1 MTENYTTLATFYKG
15 WDDYQEHLIKAIAP
29 LSLDQLSL
37 QAAPQLRSIG
47 VIAAHIISARVWWFH
62 HMMGEGS
69 ADIAPMVSWDDDGA
83 SSRTAT
89 ELVSGLESTWL
100 MIQNALER
108 WTPADLEQRF
118 QRRETTVSR
127 QWIIWHVI
135 EHDLHHGGEL
145 SYSLGI
151 HELAAPDL

>member
-1 MTENYTTLATFYKG
+1 MTETHTTLAAFYKG
-15 WDDYQEHLIKAIAP
+15 WDDYQVLLIKAIAP
-29 LSLDQLSL
+29 LSPDQLAL
-37 QAAPQLRSIG
+37 QVAPQLRSIG
-47 VIAAHIISARVWWFH
+47 EIAAHIISARVWWFH
-62 HMMGEGS
+62 NIMGEGS
-69 ADIAPMVSWDDDGA
+69 ADIASMVSWDDDGA
-83 SSRTAT
+83 PSRTAT

-108 WTPADLEQRF
+108 LTPADLEQRF

-127 QWIIWHVI
+127 QWIIWHII

>member
-1 MTENYTTLATFYKG
+1 MTDNHTTLAAFYKG

-29 LSLDQLSL
+29 LSPDQLAL
-37 QAAPQLRSIG
+37 QVAPQLRSIG
-47 VIAAHIISARVWWFH
+47 EIAAHIISARVWWFH
-62 HMMGEGS
+62 NIMGEGS
-69 ADIAPMVSWDDDGA
+69 ADIASMVSWDDDGA
-83 SSRTAT
+83 PSRTAT

-108 WTPADLEQRF
+108 LTPADLEKRF

-127 QWIIWHVI
+127 QWIIWHII

>member
-1 MTENYTTLATFYKG
+1 MTDNHTTLAAFYKG
-15 WDDYQEHLIKAIAP
+15 WDDYQVLLIKAIAP
-29 LSLDQLSL
+29 LSPDQLAL
-37 QAAPQLRSIG
+37 QVAPQLRSIG
-47 VIAAHIISARVWWFH
+47 EIAAHIISARVWWFH
-62 HMMGEGS
+62 NIMGEGS
-69 ADIAPMVSWDDDGA
+69 ADIASMVSWDDDGA
-83 SSRTAT
+83 PSRTAT

-108 WTPADLEQRF
+108 LTPTDLEQRF

-127 QWIIWHVI
+127 QWIIWHII

>member
-1 MTENYTTLATFYKG
+1 MTENHISLATFYNG
-15 WDDYQEHLIKAIAP
+15 WDVYQEHLIKAIAP
-29 LSLDQLSL
+29 LSPDQLAL

-62 HMMGEGS
+62 NIMGEGS
-69 ADIAPMVSWDDDGA
+69 ADLSSMVSWDDDDA
-83 SSRTAT
+83 PPRTAA
-89 ELVSGLESTWL
+89 ELVSGLEATWH
-100 MIQNALER
+100 MIHDALNR

-145 SYSLGI
+145 SYSLGM

>member
-1 MTENYTTLATFYKG
+1 
-15 WDDYQEHLIKAIAP
+15 
-29 LSLDQLSL
+29 
-37 QAAPQLRSIG
+37 
-47 VIAAHIISARVWWFH
+47 
-62 HMMGEGS
+62 
-69 ADIAPMVSWDDDGA
+69 
-83 SSRTAT
+83 
-89 ELVSGLESTWL
+89 

-108 WTPADLEQRF
+108 LIPADLEQRF

-127 QWIIWHVI
+127 QWIIWHII

>member
-29 LSLDQLSL
+29 LSPDQLAL

-47 VIAAHIISARVWWFH
+47 VIAAHIISARVGWFH
-62 HMMGEGS
+62 HIMGEGS

-83 SSRTAT
+83 PSRTAT

-108 WTPADLEQRF
+108 LTPADLEQRF
-118 QRRETTVSR
+118 QRRGTTVSR
-127 QWIIWHVI
+127 QWIIWHII

-145 SYSLGI
+145 SYSLGM

>member
-1 MTENYTTLATFYKG
+1 MTDNHTTLAAFYKG

-29 LSLDQLSL
+29 LSPDQLAL
-37 QAAPQLRSIG
+37 QVAPQLRSIG
-47 VIAAHIISARVWWFH
+47 EIAAHIISARVWWFH
-62 HMMGEGS
+62 NIMGEGS
-69 ADIAPMVSWDDDGA
+69 ADIASMVSWDDDGA
-83 SSRTAT
+83 PSRTAT

-108 WTPADLEQRF
+108 LTPADLEQRF

-127 QWIIWHVI
+127 QWIIWHII

>member
-1 MTENYTTLATFYKG
+1 MAENHTTLAAFYKG
-15 WDDYQEHLIKAIAP
+15 WDNYQELLIKAIIP
-29 LSLDQLSL
+29 LSLDQLAL

-62 HMMGEGS
+62 HTMGEGN
-69 ADIAPMVSWDDDGA
+69 ADLAPMVSWDDDGMPL
-83 SSRTAT
+83 RTAS
-89 ELVSGLESTWL
+89 ELVNGLEATWK
-100 MIQNALER
+100 MIQDDLER
-108 WTPADLEQRF
+108 WTPADLDQTF
-118 QRRETTVSR
+118 QRRGNTVTR

-151 HELAAPDL
+151 HSLAAPDL

>member
-1 MTENYTTLATFYKG
+1 MTDNHTTLAAFYKG

-29 LSLDQLSL
+29 LSPDQLAL
-37 QAAPQLRSIG
+37 QVAPQLRSIG
-47 VIAAHIISARVWWFH
+47 EIAAHIISARVWWFH
-62 HMMGEGS
+62 NIMGEGS
-69 ADIAPMVSWDDDGA
+69 ANLASMVSWDDDGA
-83 SSRTAT
+83 PSRTAT

-108 WTPADLEQRF
+108 LTPADLEKRF

-145 SYSLGI
+145 SYSLGM

>member
-1 MTENYTTLATFYKG
+1 MTDNHTTLAAFYKG
-15 WDDYQEHLIKAIAP
+15 WDDYQVLLIKAIAP
-29 LSLDQLSL
+29 LSPDQLAL
-37 QAAPQLRSIG
+37 QVAPQLRSIG
-47 VIAAHIISARVWWFH
+47 EIAAHIISARVWWFH
-62 HMMGEGS
+62 NIMGEGS
-69 ADIAPMVSWDDDGA
+69 ADIASMVSWDDDGA
-83 SSRTAT
+83 PSRTAT

-108 WTPADLEQRF
+108 LTPADLEQRF

-127 QWIIWHVI
+127 QWIIWHII

>member
-1 MTENYTTLATFYKG
+1 MTENHTTLAAFYKG
-15 WDDYQEHLIKAIAP
+15 WDDYQVLLIKAIAP
-29 LSLDQLSL
+29 LSPDQLAL
-37 QAAPQLRSIG
+37 QVAPQLRSIG
-47 VIAAHIISARVWWFH
+47 EIAAHIISARVWWFH
-62 HMMGEGS
+62 NIMGEGS
-69 ADIAPMVSWDDDGA
+69 ADIASMVSWDDDGA
-83 SSRTAT
+83 PSRTAT

-108 WTPADLEQRF
+108 LTPADLEQRF
-118 QRRETTVSR
+118 QRRKTTVSR
-127 QWIIWHVI
+127 QWIIWHII

>member
-1 MTENYTTLATFYKG
+1 MTDNHTTLAAFYKG

-29 LSLDQLSL
+29 LSPDQLAL
-37 QAAPQLRSIG
+37 QVAPQLRSIG
-47 VIAAHIISARVWWFH
+47 EIAAHIISARVWWFH
-62 HMMGEGS
+62 NIMGEGS
-69 ADIAPMVSWDDDGA
+69 ADIASMVSWDDDGA
-83 SSRTAT
+83 PSRTAT

-108 WTPADLEQRF
+108 LTPADLEQRF

-127 QWIIWHVI
+127 QWIIWHII

-151 HELAAPDL
+151 YELAAPDL

>member
-1 MTENYTTLATFYKG
+1 MTDNHTTLAAFYKG

-29 LSLDQLSL
+29 LSPDQLAL
-37 QAAPQLRSIG
+37 QVAPQLRSIG
-47 VIAAHIISARVWWFH
+47 EIAAHIISARVWWFH
-62 HMMGEGS
+62 NIMGEGS
-69 ADIAPMVSWDDDGA
+69 ADIASMVSWDDDGA
-83 SSRTAT
+83 PSRTAT

-108 WTPADLEQRF
+108 LTPADLEQRF

-127 QWIIWHVI
+127 QWIIWHII

-145 SYSLGI
+145 SYSLGM

>member
-1 MTENYTTLATFYKG
+1 MTDNHTTLAAFYKG

-29 LSLDQLSL
+29 LSPDQLAL
-37 QAAPQLRSIG
+37 QVAPQLRSIG
-47 VIAAHIISARVWWFH
+47 EIAAHIISARVWWFH
-62 HMMGEGS
+62 NIMGEGS
-69 ADIAPMVSWDDDGA
+69 ADIASMVSWDDDGA
-83 SSRTAT
+83 PSRTAT

-100 MIQNALER
+100 MIQNTLER
-108 WTPADLEQRF
+108 LTPADLEKRF
-118 QRRETTVSR
+118 QRRETTVTR
-127 QWIIWHVI
+127 QWIIWHII

>member
-1 MTENYTTLATFYKG
+1 MTENHTTLAAFYKG

-29 LSLDQLSL
+29 LSPDQLAL
-37 QAAPQLRSIG
+37 QVAPQLRSIG
-47 VIAAHIISARVWWFH
+47 EIAAHIISARVWWFH
-62 HMMGEGS
+62 NIMGEGS
-69 ADIAPMVSWDDDGA
+69 ADIASMVSWDDDGA
-83 SSRTAT
+83 PSRTAT

-108 WTPADLEQRF
+108 LTPADLEQRF

-127 QWIIWHVI
+127 QWIIWHII

>member
-1 MTENYTTLATFYKG
+1 MTENHTTLAAFYKG

-29 LSLDQLSL
+29 LSPDQLAL
-37 QAAPQLRSIG
+37 QVAPQLRSIG
-47 VIAAHIISARVWWFH
+47 EIAAHIISARVWWFH
-62 HMMGEGS
+62 NIMGEGS
-69 ADIAPMVSWDDDGA
+69 ADIASMVSWDDDGA
-83 SSRTAT
+83 PSRTAT

-108 WTPADLEQRF
+108 LTPADLEKRF

-127 QWIIWHVI
+127 QWIIWHII

>member
-1 MTENYTTLATFYKG
+1 MTENHTTLAAFYKG
-15 WDDYQEHLIKAIAP
+15 WDDYQDHLIKAIAP
-29 LSLDQLSL
+29 LSPDQLAL
-37 QAAPQLRSIG
+37 QVAPQLRSIG
-47 VIAAHIISARVWWFH
+47 EIAAHIISARVWWFH
-62 HMMGEGS
+62 NIMAEGS
-69 ADIAPMVSWDDDGA
+69 ANLASMVSWDDDGA
-83 SSRTAT
+83 PSRTAT

-108 WTPADLEQRF
+108 LTPADLEKRF

-127 QWIIWHVI
+127 QWIIWHII

-145 SYSLGI
+145 SYSLGM

>member
-1 MTENYTTLATFYKG
+1 MTENHTTLAAFYKG
-15 WDDYQEHLIKAIAP
+15 WDDYQVLLIKAIAP
-29 LSLDQLSL
+29 LSPDQLAL
-37 QAAPQLRSIG
+37 QVAPQLRSIG
-47 VIAAHIISARVWWFH
+47 EIAAHIISARVWWFH
-62 HMMGEGS
+62 NIMGEGS
-69 ADIAPMVSWDDDGA
+69 VDIASMVSWDDDGA
-83 SSRTAT
+83 PSRAAT
-89 ELVSGLESTWL
+89 ELVSGLASTWL

-108 WTPADLEQRF
+108 LTPADLEQRF

-127 QWIIWHVI
+127 QWIIWHII